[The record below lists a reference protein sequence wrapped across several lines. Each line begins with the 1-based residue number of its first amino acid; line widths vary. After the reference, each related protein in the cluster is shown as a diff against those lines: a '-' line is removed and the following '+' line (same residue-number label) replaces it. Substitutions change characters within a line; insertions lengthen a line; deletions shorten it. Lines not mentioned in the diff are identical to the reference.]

1 MQNPAVCTENPYLKK
16 RKILQK
22 IEWKLIEIALWQ
34 TTTDKVRDKMFG
46 VINILN
52 DLHKLPWE

>member
-1 MQNPAVCTENPYLKK
+1 MLQKK

-22 IEWKLIEIALWQ
+22 IEWSLIEVALWQ
-34 TTTDKVRDKMFG
+34 TTSDKVRDKMFG

-52 DLHKLPWE
+52 EMHGLPWGR